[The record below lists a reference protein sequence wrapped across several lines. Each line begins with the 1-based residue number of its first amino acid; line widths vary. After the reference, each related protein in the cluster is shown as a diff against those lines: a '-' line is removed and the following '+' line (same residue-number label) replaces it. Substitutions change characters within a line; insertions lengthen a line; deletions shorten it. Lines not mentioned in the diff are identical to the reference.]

1 MPGALATAQQ
11 DKVCRVLPERT
22 GGRRELLYHL
32 FYSRMNRF
40 LQRPGWALWGASI
53 PVISVT
59 VMGTEEKTNT
69 GSIPMQEDGQM
80 KKSYIREKK
89 YRCGSEYMAVG
100 IYAVTDQEHRRRGK
114 KHKESDRGQ
123 KERNKHASLR
133 RKQRKAI
140 ANFGRDGFFLTGT
153 YEEFYL
159 PEDFAACRRD
169 VENYKRRVIGATVKR
184 FGVNRDKIRMMLWAV
199 RKGEAGRLHMHGF
212 AECVGMG
219 AADRRE
225 WREMLEDLW
234 RRRVP
239 GTGEYEP
246 LGTMN
251 ADRMDMK
258 KLLGVDGQGKNGTI
272 GYIYG
277 HKERACIETRNL
289 GQPEELAPS
298 DTKWSRRQLRKGCT
312 ECAENAYWW
321 EQHYPGFEVVQVM
334 IYDPGQLYEADRPR
348 PDGWEATEAQAYL
361 ILRRRGFAKVR
372 T

>member
-1 MPGALATAQQ
+1 
-11 DKVCRVLPERT
+11 
-22 GGRRELLYHL
+22 
-32 FYSRMNRF
+32 
-40 LQRPGWALWGASI
+40 
-53 PVISVT
+53 
-59 VMGTEEKTNT
+59 
-69 GSIPMQEDGQM
+69 
-80 KKSYIREKK
+80 
-89 YRCGSEYMAVG
+89 
-100 IYAVTDQEHRRRGK
+100 
-114 KHKESDRGQ
+114 
-123 KERNKHASLR
+123 
-133 RKQRKAI
+133 
-140 ANFGRDGFFLTGT
+140 
-153 YEEFYL
+153 
-159 PEDFAACRRD
+159 
-169 VENYKRRVIGATVKR
+169 
-184 FGVNRDKIRMMLWAV
+184 
-199 RKGEAGRLHMHGF
+199 
-212 AECVGMG
+212 
-219 AADRRE
+219 
-225 WREMLEDLW
+225 MLEDLW

-289 GQPEELAPS
+289 SQPEELAPS

-321 EQHYPGFEVVQVM
+321 EQRYPGFEVVQVM

>member
-1 MPGALATAQQ
+1 
-11 DKVCRVLPERT
+11 
-22 GGRRELLYHL
+22 
-32 FYSRMNRF
+32 
-40 LQRPGWALWGASI
+40 
-53 PVISVT
+53 
-59 VMGTEEKTNT
+59 
-69 GSIPMQEDGQM
+69 
-80 KKSYIREKK
+80 
-89 YRCGSEYMAVG
+89 
-100 IYAVTDQEHRRRGK
+100 
-114 KHKESDRGQ
+114 
-123 KERNKHASLR
+123 
-133 RKQRKAI
+133 
-140 ANFGRDGFFLTGT
+140 
-153 YEEFYL
+153 
-159 PEDFAACRRD
+159 
-169 VENYKRRVIGATVKR
+169 
-184 FGVNRDKIRMMLWAV
+184 MMLWAV

-289 GQPEELAPS
+289 SQPEELAPS

>member
-1 MPGALATAQQ
+1 
-11 DKVCRVLPERT
+11 
-22 GGRRELLYHL
+22 
-32 FYSRMNRF
+32 
-40 LQRPGWALWGASI
+40 
-53 PVISVT
+53 
-59 VMGTEEKTNT
+59 
-69 GSIPMQEDGQM
+69 M
-80 KKSYIREKK
+80 KSWIREKK
-89 YRCGSEYMAVG
+89 YECGEYRTVG
-100 IYAVTDQEHRRRGK
+100 IYAVTDQEHRQRGRK
-114 KHKESDRGQ
+114 QKESSRGQ
-123 KERNKHASLR
+123 KARNKNASMR
-133 RKQRKAI
+133 RYQRKVLAD
-140 ANFGRDGFFLTGT
+140 FDKDGFYVTGT
-153 YEEFYL
+153 YEDAYR
-159 PEDFAACRRD
+159 PESFEDCVQD
-169 VENYKRRVIGATVKR
+169 VQNYERRVKAAVIRR
-184 FGVNRDKIRMMLWAV
+184 FGEQRARQLKLSLHAV
-199 RKGEAGRLHMHGF
+199 RNGEKGKLHMHGF
-212 AECVGMG
+212 AECVGKG

-289 GQPEELAPS
+289 SQPEELAPS

>member
-1 MPGALATAQQ
+1 M
-11 DKVCRVLPERT
+11 
-22 GGRRELLYHL
+22 
-32 FYSRMNRF
+32 
-40 LQRPGWALWGASI
+40 
-53 PVISVT
+53 T

-153 YEEFYL
+153 YEESYL
-159 PEDFAACRRD
+159 PEVFAACRRD

-184 FGVNRDKIRMMLWAV
+184 FGVNRDKIRLMLWAV
-199 RKGEAGRLHMHGF
+199 RKGETGRLHMHGF

-289 GQPEELAPS
+289 SQPEELAPS

-361 ILRRRGFAKVR
+361 ILRRRGVAKVR